1 MMVRDKE
8 IASLEDFLPR
18 KSIYENYSKNPIDE
32 SNYGKITVK
41 GDDIPQRP
49 DNIPPEL
56 WNELTNKEKI
66 ERTAG
71 IEIKTPGFVDLH
83 KIDFNLLVSGL
94 EKQYMFSSNGDAY
107 VINKLIKFYREN
119 NK

>member
-1 MMVRDKE
+1 MVTNKE
-8 IASLEDFLPR
+8 VASPEDFLPR
-18 KSIYENYSKNPIDE
+18 IPVLERYSKI
-32 SNYGKITVK
+32 IVK
-41 GDDIPQRP
+41 GDVIPQRP

-66 ERTAG
+66 ERTSG
-71 IEIKTPGFVDLH
+71 IEIKTPGFVDLN
-83 KIDFNLLVSGL
+83 KVDFNLLVNEL

-107 VINKLIKFYREN
+107 VINKLIKFYRDN